1 MSQVTLSSRNFP
13 IIFRNFSEEYW
24 IFFRPYTNKFQ
35 FLDLPLKEHARLKK
49 RDVKDISVT
58 YKKCDIFKKVA
69 ALSCDCSQKGNVFND
84 HNN

>member
-35 FLDLPLKEHARLKK
+35 FLDLPLKK